1 MTGSDFQGAALSWEG
16 TIESGGLMPTLR
28 CISGLE
34 LGGLLAVQGE
44 HDLVSITFRRGR
56 VVAAD
61 AMNRS
66 AEEALS
72 EVLANQGLLSP
83 AEFSEAVES
92 ELATGQLASEVI
104 LSKGLVPKEQ
114 LLDAVRHQIYRQ
126 TSQLLRWSSGDLQ
139 WTNGAESPSQDGVEP
154 LSVGELLLRATEEMG
169 GEGPLG
175 GAPPE
180 LTSVFEAGSRSLGEP
195 KQLGIDGVHH
205 DHGGDDLWLTPIE
218 YQLLELTDGKQSA
231 AEVAAAID
239 CDPMEARYALQ
250 HLLEVGLLEPA
261 YKIDELDS
269 LSLDEGPGLA
279 VEQQHSV
286 DAAPLERSQLD
297 LDEDLFAGEQAAA
310 APEPIYSPSLL
321 DDSLESTAPA
331 RPASRRPDSVLNV
344 ATLWTVRALGI
355 GLVALL
361 LMQLS
366 LRSERNGLLFP
377 FPWQDGHR
385 DRIERTQ
392 WLSTVERIDR
402 ALRSYHLLYGRF
414 PDDLEILVDLELLDG
429 VDLYDPR
436 GRWLSFS
443 REETRYVLHP
453 VEGEEAVVEWQ
464 VEGDVVTDFLLN
476 PRYVDL
482 ESLANSSP
490 VRLLN

>member
-1 MTGSDFQGAALSWEG
+1 MTNPDLAGAVLSWEG
-16 TIESGGLMPTLR
+16 TIESGGLLPTLR

-83 AEFSEAVES
+83 GEFSEAVES

-104 LSKGLVPKEQ
+104 LAKGLVPREQ
-114 LLDAVRHQIYRQ
+114 LLEAVRHQIYRQ
-126 TSQLLRWSSGDLQ
+126 TAQLLRWSSGDLQ

-175 GAPPE
+175 GPAPE
-180 LTSVFEAGSRSLGEP
+180 LSEVFENSGKNAGEL
-195 KQLGIDGVHH
+195 KQLGEHGVHH
-205 DHGGDDLWLTPIE
+205 DGSGDEIWLTPIE
-218 YQLLELTDGKQSA
+218 YQMLQLIDGRQPA
-231 AEVAAAID
+231 ADLAAAID
-239 CDPMEARYALQ
+239 CDPVEARYALQ
-250 HLLEVGLLEPA
+250 HLVDLGLSRPA
-261 YKIDELDS
+261 YKIEELGN
-269 LSLDEGPGLA
+269 LSLDDGRGAPSPLPTS
-279 VEQQHSV
+279 VES
-286 DAAPLERSQLD
+286 ANLERSQLD
-297 LDEDLFAGEQAAA
+297 FDEDVFGGEQAE
-310 APEPIYSPSLL
+310 PEHEPIYSPSLL
-321 DDSLESTAPA
+321 DDPLESAAPS
-331 RPASRRPDSVLNV
+331 RSASRRPDSVLNV

-377 FPWQDGHR
+377 FPWQDVHR
-385 DRIERTQ
+385 ERIERTQ

-443 REETRYVLHP
+443 REDSRYVLNP
-453 VEGEEAVVEWQ
+453 VEGEVAVVEWQ
-464 VEGDVVTDFLLN
+464 VEGDVVSDFLLN

-482 ESLANSSP
+482 ESLANNRP